1 MDVRYDDGDSEHEV
15 PLRFIHLLDKAGP
28 AEPNA
33 TASAAKSGK
42 RKMAAAGA
50 DGNFPKRRLP
60 PAFLGKGTDGGHVDR
75 EGRGE
80 GGAAMPRQSALD
92 GFLGIGNED
101 EEREQ
106 PANGRGKK
114 RAGAKG
120 KSSGK
125 RKSAGQGGA
134 GLARQSRTRLVVQE
148 LPDSRPDKPLE
159 ECLLILDAVLSTKVA
174 APLLSADTRALFP
187 LLVKSSVEVLGKNAE
202 KTPMDFVSIRK
213 HLHKTCQALSAVGAA
228 SSAAGGKAVGHYRSA
243 QQVREDV
250 VRVMRLVH
258 ESWNTRQAIRVCCA
272 KVYEAFNDL
281 FEARISPLCHQ
292 TKSAI
297 PSFPHGACCAFLSSF
312 LSRGVRANEKCRDN
326 VCAFSV
332 ATGLHWLGQ
341 RVRVFWKDDFIWY
354 LGCIDDHY
362 GSDRYHI
369 VYDDDGME
377 EWISLPSVS
386 PVEGRVCCVGSS
398 QSLSLSLSRSLS
410 RSLSL
415 ALALSLSL
423 SLSLSF
429 SLSLT
434 HTLTHS
440 LALSRAYTLKSALFS
455 Y

>member
-326 VCAFSV
+326 VCAFRSPQGCTGWDNEFV
-332 ATGLHWLGQ
+332 CSGRMTSSGTLGALTTITARIATTLCTMMTAWKNGLA
-341 RVRVFWKDDFIWY
+341 
-354 LGCIDDHY
+354 
-362 GSDRYHI
+362 
-369 VYDDDGME
+369 
-377 EWISLPSVS
+377 S
-386 PVEGRVCCVGSS
+386 P
-398 QSLSLSLSRSLS
+398 RSLLLRVACAVS
-410 RSLSL
+410 APLNLSLSL
-415 ALALSLSL
+415 AL
-423 SLSLSF
+423 
-429 SLSLT
+429 
-434 HTLTHS
+434 S
-440 LALSRAYTLKSALFS
+440 LALSLPAVQDRHASNQRNRRP
-455 Y
+455 